1 MANLDGIGT
10 SQQQPPTMFGC
21 QLFREGAFCS
31 VKFFATCNSPRGAAG
46 TAQRHKAGEH
56 RFEQLALVA

>member
-31 VKFFATCNSPRGAAG
+31 VKFFATCNSPRGAG
-46 TAQRHKAGEH
+46 ME
-56 RFEQLALVA
+56 FEQALA